1 MNNNLVV
8 SIVIVT
14 YNRINRVLD
23 IFEDLK
29 LQSFKKFEVIIV
41 SDGCKSAFGER
52 LKKYSKI
59 FSMQNI
65 DTNLKNKYGLATARN
80 IGLKASKCEYCILI
94 DDDCRLDKNFVQN
107 HYLNREHLT
116 IVGGQRKGINEEKI
130 IMDNKMQELRKLP
143 YQKSIQISYI
153 KLNYKNVSLIENNI
167 SFFKDEIINLGSFFE
182 FIRIYGIIG
191 QEFFNR
197 ISQNNF
203 KYKYID
209 EAIITHLSDAKEVS
223 TNQKDKKILKSIIS
237 KIFILPIIKNKLF
250 SFFYIKIFS
259 KIDYTN
265 KAHTLV
271 RFLIWFF
278 IIIFSP
284 ILLIIKIIKKINL

>member
-8 SIVIVT
+8 SIVIIT
-14 YNRINRVLD
+14 YKRINRVLD
-23 IFEDLK
+23 ILEDLK

-41 SDGCKSAFGER
+41 SDGCKSAFDKR

-65 DTNLKNKYGLATARN
+65 DTNLQNKYGLATARN
-80 IGLKASKCEYCILI
+80 IGLKATKCEYCILL
-94 DDDCRLDKNFVQN
+94 DDDCKLTKNFVQN
-107 HYLNREHLT
+107 HYINREHLT

-143 YQKSIQISYI
+143 YQKSIKISCI
-153 KLNYKNVSLIENNI
+153 KKNYKNVSLIENNI

-197 ISQNNF
+197 ISQSNF

-209 EAIITHLSDAKEVS
+209 KASITHLSDTKEVI
-223 TNQKDKKILKSIIS
+223 TNKKDEKYLKSIIS
-237 KIFILPIIKNKLF
+237 NIFILPIIKNKLF
-250 SFFYIKIFS
+250 IFFYIKIFS
-259 KIDYTN
+259 KIAYTN
-265 KAHTLV
+265 KTHSLIG
-271 RFLIWFF
+271 FLIWFF

-284 ILLIIKIIKKINL
+284 ILLIIRIIKKINL

>member
-14 YNRINRVLD
+14 YKRINKVIE

-41 SDGCKSAFGER
+41 SDGCKSAFDKR
-52 LKKYSKI
+52 LKKYFKI
-59 FSMQNI
+59 FSIKTI

-94 DDDCRLDKNFVQN
+94 DDDCKLTKNFVKN
-107 HYLNREHLT
+107 HYLYREHLT

-143 YQKSIQISYI
+143 YKKSIKISYI
-153 KLNYKNVSLIENNI
+153 KINYKNVSLIENNI
-167 SFFKDEIINLGSFFE
+167 SFFRDEVINLGSFFE
-182 FIRIYGIIG
+182 FIRIYGIVG

-197 ISQNNF
+197 MSLNNF

-209 EAIITHLSDAKEVS
+209 EATITHLSDAKEVS
-223 TNQKDKKILKSIIS
+223 TNKKDEKLFKSIMS
-237 KIFILPIIKNKLF
+237 RLFILPIIKNKLF
-250 SFFYIKIFS
+250 SSFYVKILS
-259 KIDYTN
+259 KINYIN
-265 KAHTLV
+265 KAHTLI
-271 RFLIWFF
+271 RFLMWFF

>member
-8 SIVIVT
+8 SIIIVT
-14 YNRINRVLD
+14 YKRINRVID

-29 LQSFKKFEVIIV
+29 LQSFKNFEVIIV
-41 SDGCKSAFGER
+41 SDGCKSAFDER
-52 LKKYSKI
+52 LKKYSKV
-59 FSMQNI
+59 FSIQNL
-65 DTNLKNKYGLATARN
+65 DTNLNDKYGLATARN

-94 DDDCRLDKNFVQN
+94 DDDCRIDKNFVQN
-107 HYLNREHLT
+107 HYLYREHLT
-116 IVGGQRKGINEEKI
+116 IIGGQRKGINEEKI
-130 IMDNKMQELRKLP
+130 IMDNKMHELRKLP

-153 KLNYKNVSLIENNI
+153 KVNFKKISLIENNI
-167 SFFKDEIINLGSFFE
+167 SFFKDEIIKLGSFFE

-209 EAIITHLSDAKEVS
+209 EAIITHLSNAKEVS
-223 TNQKDKKILKSIIS
+223 TNKKDKKFLKSIIS
-237 KIFILPIIKNKLF
+237 NIFILPIIKNKLF
-250 SFFYIKIFS
+250 SFLYIKNFS
-259 KIDYTN
+259 KIDYKN
-265 KAHTLV
+265 KMHIFV
-271 RFLIWFF
+271 RFLLWFF